1 MATHTVSPAAAPTD
15 IPNATEHFT
24 ENSPALSDNPYES
37 LTIGNG
43 QDVRAGSTT
52 EKFGRI
58 LAFGQRSPRA
68 LVEGVSGIAVAIGV
82 TPVAEAVRNS
92 SLPVALGGAPK
103 SISYGDEEIALA
115 AGYSAEAHRVGKGGV
130 AIAVSTG
137 CDGVVVSGGEGCTLV
152 IVYYHEVYTAKV
164 GEDGILPNVPY
175 TVNWKTGEW
184 VEEEAPYADDHPAS
198 QLTGSCTP

>member
-1 MATHTVSPAAAPTD
+1 MASSTVATAAPTD
-15 IPNATEHFT
+15 NPNPTEHSA
-24 ENSPALSDNPYES
+24 ENSSSLNDNPYES
-37 LTIGNG
+37 LIIGNG
-43 QDVRAGSTT
+43 QDVRAGSST

-58 LAFGQRSPRA
+58 LAFAQRCPRA

-82 TPVAEAVRNS
+82 TPVAEAVGS
-92 SLPVALGGAPK
+92 FSLPVALGDTPK

-137 CDGVVVSGGEGCTLV
+137 CDGVVVSGGEGCKLV
-152 IVYYHEVYTAKV
+152 IVYHYEVYTAKV
-164 GEDGILPNVPY
+164 GEDGIRPNIPY

-184 VEEEAPYADDHPAS
+184 VEEKAPYADDHPSS

>member
-1 MATHTVSPAAAPTD
+1 
-15 IPNATEHFT
+15 
-24 ENSPALSDNPYES
+24 

-43 QDVRAGSTT
+43 QDVRAESTT

-82 TPVAEAVRNS
+82 TPVAEAVGS
-92 SLPVALGGAPK
+92 FSLPVALGDAPK
-103 SISYGDEEIALA
+103 SISYGDEEITLA

-152 IVYYHEVYTAKV
+152 IVYQHEVYIAKV
-164 GEDGILPNVPY
+164 GQDGIRPNVPY
-175 TVNWKTGEW
+175 TVNWET
-184 VEEEAPYADDHPAS
+184 AN
-198 QLTGSCTP
+198 GSKKRRHTLMIIPHRS